1 MSAVKDVAEQD
12 DERGPRPEIA
22 PLRVVIRPMATSWEA
37 EVFAENK
44 TVLVLHGDGAIQ
56 RATNALELEPLPTR
70 KIPFSRDE
78 WRRIDA
84 IFREHDERVRAAR
97 RAA

>member
-1 MSAVKDVAEQD
+1 MSKAKQATEQD

-22 PLRVVIRPMATSWEA
+22 PLRVVIRPMAPSWEA

-44 TVLVLHGDGAIQ
+44 TVLVLHGDGTIQ
-56 RATNALELEPLPTR
+56 RATNALELEPLPT
-70 KIPFSRDE
+70 KKVPLSRDE
-78 WRRIDA
+78 WRRVDE
-84 IFREHDERVRAAR
+84 IFRAHDAKVRAAK